1 MRIKDTLNLGKT
13 KFKMRGNLPVREAEW
28 QKEWE
33 DNKLYE
39 QRLKLNE
46 GKPRFDLHDGPP
58 FANGNIHMG
67 HALNKISKDIIV
79 RYKNMNG
86 YYAPYVPGWDTH
98 GLPVEQ
104 QLAKQGVDRKTMD
117 RAKYRE
123 LCRQY
128 AEEQVQKQMA
138 DFKRLGVMAD
148 WDNPYITLQHDFEAQ
163 EIRVFGEMYK
173 KGYIYK
179 GLKPVYWSWSS
190 ESTLAEAEVEYHD
203 IKSPRIYVAFPIKDG
218 KGILDSDVSLV
229 IWTTTPWTIPSNVG
243 ITVNPR
249 FDYSLVEVDGKKYVI
264 GSDRLPAI
272 AEDLGWKD
280 YKVLKQLKG
289 TDFDG
294 MTYKHPLYLY
304 GKTGVGQYGLVM
316 NDTYVTD
323 DDGTGLVHNAT
334 GFGEDD
340 YRVGQKYGI
349 PVFSP
354 MDAQGRFTKDI
365 PDPDLVG
372 MFYDDANKVVADKL
386 KKAGALL
393 KLSFFTHSYPHDWRT
408 KKPVVFRATTQWFAS
423 ISKFRDQILDQIEQA
438 NFIPSW
444 GKTRLYNMIKDR
456 GDWVISRQRAWGV
469 PLPIFYAEDGTP
481 IVTPETIDHI
491 AKIFEKEG
499 SNAWYT
505 HTAKELLPEGFT
517 SEHSPNGEFTKEKD
531 ILDVWFDS
539 GSSWSGVME
548 KRDGL
553 HYPADLY
560 LEGSDQ
566 YRGWF
571 NSSLIT
577 SVAVTG
583 KAPYKEVLSQ
593 GFVLD
598 DKGHK
603 MSKSL
608 GNVISPNDVIKKMG
622 AEIIRLWV
630 AQADTTSDVAVSMG
644 ILQQSAESYRK
655 IRNTFRY
662 MLANTSDFDPKENRV
677 AYADLRSVDQYM
689 EVKLN
694 DLVKDCLAAYDK
706 FDFTTVFKKV
716 FNFVSNDLSAF
727 YLDFAKDVLYIDGEN
742 SHDRRSMQTVI
753 YDAAVKLAKIL
764 TPILPHT
771 MEEIWGF
778 LKEPEDYV
786 QLANMPEVEEYAN
799 HDDLLENWGKFMK
812 LRDDVL
818 KALEDARN
826 KKLIGKSFEA
836 TVTIYP
842 DKETKAMLQDL
853 DADFRQILIVSK
865 LTIADGEA
873 PDNAKQL
880 NNASVVVEHA
890 EGEVCPRCRMI
901 RTDIGVDPKLP
912 MLCGRCAKI
921 VEADYPEAVQ
931 EGFEN

>member
-28 QKEWE
+28 QKQWRE
-33 DNKLYE
+33 NKLYE

-104 QLAKQGVDRKTMD
+104 QLAKKGVDRKSMD

-128 AEEQVQKQMA
+128 AEEQIQKQMN

-148 WDNPYITLQHDFEAQ
+148 WDHPYVTLQHDFEAQ

-179 GLKPVYWSWSS
+179 GKKPVYWSWSS
-190 ESTLAEAEVEYHD
+190 ESTLAEAEVEYKD
-203 IKSPRIYVAFPIKDG
+203 VEANSIFVAFPVTDG
-218 KGILDSDVSLV
+218 KGIIDPKDTYFV
-229 IWTTTPWTIPSNVG
+229 IWTTTPWTIPANEA
-243 ITVNPR
+243 ICVNPK
-249 FDYSLVEVDGKKYVI
+249 FDYSVVQVGDKRYVVATGLLDKVAEEI
-264 GSDRLPAI
+264 GWD
-272 AEDLGWKD
+272 D
-280 YKVLKQLKG
+280 YKVVQTVKG
-289 TDFDG
+289 AD
-294 MTYKHPLYLY
+294 MEYMKAKHPIYD
-304 GKTGVGQYGLVM
+304 KESLVIEGFH
-316 NDTYVTD
+316 VTL
-323 DDGTGLVHNAT
+323 DDGTGLVHTAP

-340 YRVGQKYGI
+340 FNVGQKYNLPI
-349 PVFSP
+349 FSP
-354 MDAQGRFTKDI
+354 VDAHGCYTDEVPELK
-365 PDPDLVG
+365 G
-372 MFYDDANKVVADKL
+372 MFYQDVDKL
-386 KKAGALL
+386 MIEKLKDASALL
-393 KLSFFTHSYPHDWRT
+393 KLKVFTHSYPHDWRT
-408 KKPVVFRATTQWFAS
+408 KKPVIFRATTQWFAS
-423 ISKFRDQILDQIEQA
+423 IAEFRDQILDQIEKA
-438 NFIPSW
+438 SFIPSW

-481 IVTPETIDHI
+481 IVTPETIEHV

-583 KAPYKEVLSQ
+583 QAPYKQVLSQ

-608 GNVISPNDVIKKMG
+608 GNVISPNDVIKQMG

-662 MLANTSDFDPKENRV
+662 MLANTSDFDPKKNRV
-677 AYADLRSVDQYM
+677 AYDDLRSVDQYM

-694 DLVKDCLAAYDK
+694 DLIKECLAAYDK

-716 FNFVSNDLSAF
+716 FNFISNDLSAF
-727 YLDFAKDVLYIDGEN
+727 YLDFAKDVLYIEAEN
-742 SHDRRSMQTVI
+742 SHARRSMQTVI

-778 LKEPEDYV
+778 LKEDEDYV
-786 QLANMPEVEEYAN
+786 QLANMPKVENYAN
-799 HDDLLENWGKFMK
+799 RDELLENWAKFMK

-836 TVTIYP
+836 AVTIYP
-842 DKETKAMLQDL
+842 DKETKAMLDEL
-853 DADFRQILIVSK
+853 DADFREILIVSK
-865 LTIADGEA
+865 LTISDDPAPADAEQLA
-873 PDNAKQL
+873 NA
-880 NNASVVVEHA
+880 AVVVKHA

-901 RTDIGVDPKLP
+901 RTDIGADSKLP
-912 MLCGRCAKI
+912 VLCGRCAEI
-921 VEADYPEAVQ
+921 VEANYPEAVQ
-931 EGFEN
+931 EGLKK

>member
-28 QKEWE
+28 QKQWRE
-33 DNKLYE
+33 NKLYE

-104 QLAKQGVDRKTMD
+104 QLAKKGVDRKSMD

-128 AEEQVQKQMA
+128 AEEQIQKQMN

-148 WDNPYITLQHDFEAQ
+148 WDHPYVTLQHDFEAQ

-179 GLKPVYWSWSS
+179 GKKPVYWSWSS
-190 ESTLAEAEVEYHD
+190 ESTLAEAEVEYKD
-203 IKSPRIYVAFPIKDG
+203 VEANSIFVAFPVTDG
-218 KGILDSDVSLV
+218 KGIIDPKDTYFV
-229 IWTTTPWTIPSNVG
+229 IWTTTPWTIPANEA
-243 ITVNPR
+243 ICVNPK
-249 FDYSLVEVDGKKYVI
+249 FDYSVVQVGDKRYVVATGLLDKVAEEI
-264 GSDRLPAI
+264 GWD
-272 AEDLGWKD
+272 D
-280 YKVLKQLKG
+280 YKVVQTVKG
-289 TDFDG
+289 AD
-294 MTYKHPLYLY
+294 MEYMKAKHPIYD
-304 GKTGVGQYGLVM
+304 KESLVIEGFH
-316 NDTYVTD
+316 VTL
-323 DDGTGLVHNAT
+323 DDGTGLVHTAP

-340 YRVGQKYGI
+340 FNVGQKYNLPI
-349 PVFSP
+349 FSP
-354 MDAQGRFTKDI
+354 VDAHGCYTDEVPELK
-365 PDPDLVG
+365 G
-372 MFYDDANKVVADKL
+372 MFYQDVDKL
-386 KKAGALL
+386 MIEKLKDASALL
-393 KLSFFTHSYPHDWRT
+393 KLKVFTHSYPHDWRT
-408 KKPVVFRATTQWFAS
+408 KKPVIFRATTQWFAS
-423 ISKFRDQILDQIEQA
+423 IAKFRDQILDQIEKA
-438 NFIPSW
+438 SFIPSW

-469 PLPIFYAEDGTP
+469 PLPIFYAEDDTP
-481 IVTPETIDHI
+481 IVTPETIEHV

-583 KAPYKEVLSQ
+583 QAPYKQVLSQ

-608 GNVISPNDVIKKMG
+608 GNVISPNDVIKQMG

-662 MLANTSDFDPKENRV
+662 MLANTSDFDPKKNRV
-677 AYADLRSVDQYM
+677 AYDDLRSVDQYM

-694 DLVKDCLAAYDK
+694 DLIKECLAAYDK

-716 FNFVSNDLSAF
+716 FNFISNDLSAF
-727 YLDFAKDVLYIDGEN
+727 YLDFAKDVLYIEAEN
-742 SHDRRSMQTVI
+742 SHARRSMQTVI

-778 LKEPEDYV
+778 LKEDEDYV
-786 QLANMPEVEEYAN
+786 QLANMPKVENYAN
-799 HDDLLENWGKFMK
+799 RDELLENWAKFMK

-836 TVTIYP
+836 AVTIYP
-842 DKETKAMLQDL
+842 DKETKAMLDEL
-853 DADFRQILIVSK
+853 DADFREILIVSK
-865 LTIADGEA
+865 LTISDDPVPADAEQLA
-873 PDNAKQL
+873 NA
-880 NNASVVVEHA
+880 AVVVKHA

-901 RTDIGVDPKLP
+901 RTDIGADSKLP
-912 MLCGRCAKI
+912 VLCGRCAEI
-921 VEADYPEAVQ
+921 VEANYPEAVQ
-931 EGFEN
+931 EGLEK

>member
-28 QKEWE
+28 QKQWRE
-33 DNKLYE
+33 NKLYE

-104 QLAKQGVDRKTMD
+104 QLAKKGVDRKSMD

-128 AEEQVQKQMA
+128 AEEQIQKQMN

-148 WDNPYITLQHDFEAQ
+148 WDHPYVTLQHDFEAQ

-179 GLKPVYWSWSS
+179 GKKPVYWSWSS
-190 ESTLAEAEVEYHD
+190 ESTLAEAEVEYKD
-203 IKSPRIYVAFPIKDG
+203 VEANSIFVAFPVTDG
-218 KGILDSDVSLV
+218 KGIIDPKDTYFV
-229 IWTTTPWTIPSNVG
+229 IWTTTPWTIPANEA
-243 ITVNPR
+243 ICVNPK
-249 FDYSLVEVDGKKYVI
+249 FDYSVVQVGDKRYVVATGLLDKVAEEI
-264 GSDRLPAI
+264 GWD
-272 AEDLGWKD
+272 D
-280 YKVLKQLKG
+280 YKVVQTVKG
-289 TDFDG
+289 AD
-294 MTYKHPLYLY
+294 MEYMKAKHPIYD
-304 GKTGVGQYGLVM
+304 KESLVIEGFH
-316 NDTYVTD
+316 VTL
-323 DDGTGLVHNAT
+323 DDGTGLVHTAP

-340 YRVGQKYGI
+340 FNVGQKYNLPI
-349 PVFSP
+349 FSP
-354 MDAQGRFTKDI
+354 VDAHGCYTDEVPELK
-365 PDPDLVG
+365 G
-372 MFYDDANKVVADKL
+372 MFYQDVDKL
-386 KKAGALL
+386 MIEKLKDASALL
-393 KLSFFTHSYPHDWRT
+393 KLKVFTHSYPHDWRT
-408 KKPVVFRATTQWFAS
+408 KKPVIFRATTQWFAS
-423 ISKFRDQILDQIEQA
+423 IAKFRDQILDQIEKA
-438 NFIPSW
+438 SFIPSW

-469 PLPIFYAEDGTP
+469 PLPIFYAEDDTP
-481 IVTPETIDHI
+481 IVTPETIEHV

-583 KAPYKEVLSQ
+583 QAPYKQVLSQ

-608 GNVISPNDVIKKMG
+608 GNVISPNDVIKQMG

-662 MLANTSDFDPKENRV
+662 MLANTSDFDPKKNRV
-677 AYADLRSVDQYM
+677 AYDDLRSVDQYM

-694 DLVKDCLAAYDK
+694 DLIKECLVAYDK

-716 FNFVSNDLSAF
+716 FNFISNDLSAF
-727 YLDFAKDVLYIDGEN
+727 YLDFAKDVLYIEAEN
-742 SHDRRSMQTVI
+742 SHARRSMQTVI

-778 LKEPEDYV
+778 LKEDEDYV
-786 QLANMPEVEEYAN
+786 QLANMPKVENYAN
-799 HDDLLENWGKFMK
+799 RDELLENWAKFMK

-836 TVTIYP
+836 AVTIYP
-842 DKETKAMLQDL
+842 DKETKAMLDEL
-853 DADFRQILIVSK
+853 DADFREILIVSK
-865 LTIADGEA
+865 LTISDDPVPADAEQLA
-873 PDNAKQL
+873 NA
-880 NNASVVVEHA
+880 AVVVKHA

-901 RTDIGVDPKLP
+901 RTDIGADSKLP
-912 MLCGRCAKI
+912 VLCGRCAEI
-921 VEADYPEAVQ
+921 VEANYPEAVQ
-931 EGFEN
+931 EGLEK

>member
-13 KFKMRGNLPVREAEW
+13 KFKMRGNLPVREAQW

-33 DNKLYE
+33 ENDLYK

-46 GKPRFDLHDGPP
+46 GHPRFDLHDGPP

-104 QLAKQGVDRKTMD
+104 QLAKKGVDRKTMD

-128 AEEQVQKQMA
+128 AEEQIQKQMT

-148 WDNPYITLQHDFEAQ
+148 WDHPYITLQHDFEAQ

-179 GLKPVYWSWSS
+179 GKKPVYWSWSS
-190 ESTLAEAEVEYHD
+190 ESTLAEAEVEYKD
-203 IKSPRIYVAFPIKDG
+203 VEANSIFVAFPVTGG
-218 KGILDSDVSLV
+218 KGIIDPKDTYFV
-229 IWTTTPWTIPSNVG
+229 IWTTTPWTIPANEA
-243 ITVNPR
+243 ICVNPK
-249 FDYSLVEVDGKKYVI
+249 FDYSVVQVGDKRYVVASGLLDKVAEEI
-264 GSDRLPAI
+264 GWDN
-272 AEDLGWKD
+272 
-280 YKVLKQLKG
+280 YKVVQTVKG
-289 TDFDG
+289 AD
-294 MTYKHPLYLY
+294 MEYMKAKHPIYD
-304 GKTGVGQYGLVM
+304 KESLVIEGFH
-316 NDTYVTD
+316 VTL
-323 DDGTGLVHNAT
+323 DDGTGLVHTAP

-340 YRVGQKYGI
+340 FNVGQKYNLPI
-349 PVFSP
+349 FSP
-354 MDAQGRFTKDI
+354 VDAHGCYTDEVPELK
-365 PDPDLVG
+365 G
-372 MFYDDANKVVADKL
+372 MFYQDVDKL
-386 KKAGALL
+386 MIQKLKDAGALL
-393 KLSFFTHSYPHDWRT
+393 KLKVFTHSYPHDWRT
-408 KKPVVFRATTQWFAS
+408 KKPVIFRATTQWFAS
-423 ISKFRDQILDQIEQA
+423 ISPFRDQILDQIDKAE
-438 NFIPSW
+438 FIPSW

-481 IVTPETIDHI
+481 IVTPETIEHI

-505 HTAKELLPEGFT
+505 HTAKELLPDGFT

-553 HYPADLY
+553 HFPADLY

-608 GNVISPNDVIKKMG
+608 GNVISPNDVIKRMG

-644 ILQQSAESYRK
+644 ILQQSAEGYRK

-677 AYADLRSVDQYM
+677 SYDDLRSVDQYM

-716 FNFVSNDLSAF
+716 FNFISNDLSAF
-727 YLDFAKDVLYIDGEN
+727 YLDFAKDVLYIEDQD
-742 SHDRRSMQTVI
+742 SHARRSMQTVI
-753 YDAAVKLAKIL
+753 YDAAVKLDKIL

-786 QLANMPEVEEYAN
+786 QLANMPKVEGYAN
-799 HDDLLENWGKFMK
+799 HDELLENWGKFMN
-812 LRDDVL
+812 LRNDVL

-836 TVTIYP
+836 AVTIYP
-842 DKETKAMLQDL
+842 DKETKAMLDDL

-873 PDNAKQL
+873 PEDAEKL
-880 NNASVVVEHA
+880 NNASIVVEHA

-901 RTDIGVDPKLP
+901 RTDIGEDPKLP
-912 MLCGRCAKI
+912 KLCGRCAKI

-931 EGFEN
+931 EGLED

>member
-28 QKEWE
+28 EKEWE
-33 DNKLYE
+33 DNHLYE

-46 GKPRFDLHDGPP
+46 GHPRFDLHDGPP

-104 QLAKQGVDRKTMD
+104 QLAKKGIDRKTMD

-128 AEEQVQKQMA
+128 AEEQVQKQMT

-148 WDNPYITLQHDFEAQ
+148 WDNPYITLQHEFEGQ

-179 GLKPVYWSWSS
+179 GKKPVYWSWSS
-190 ESTLAEAEVEYHD
+190 ESTLAEAEVEYKD
-203 IKSPRIYVAFPIKDG
+203 VEANSIFVAFPVVDS
-218 KGILDSDVSLV
+218 KGIIDPKDTYFV
-229 IWTTTPWTIPSNVG
+229 IWTTTPWTIPANEA
-243 ITVNPR
+243 ICVNPK
-249 FDYSLVEVDGKKYVI
+249 FDYSVVQVGDKKYVVATGLLDKVAEEI
-264 GSDRLPAI
+264 GWD
-272 AEDLGWKD
+272 D
-280 YKVLKQLKG
+280 YKVVQTVKG
-289 TDFDG
+289 AD
-294 MTYKHPLYLY
+294 MEYMKAKHPLYD
-304 GKTGVGQYGLVM
+304 KESLV
-316 NDTYVTD
+316 TEGFHVTL
-323 DDGTGLVHNAT
+323 DDGTGLVHTAP
-334 GFGEDD
+334 GFGADD
-340 YRVGQKYGI
+340 FNVGQKYDL

-354 MDAQGRFTKDI
+354 VDAHGRYTDEV
-365 PDPDLVG
+365 PELEG
-372 MFYDDANKVVADKL
+372 MFYQDVDKL
-386 KKAGALL
+386 MVEKLKDAGALL
-393 KLSFFTHSYPHDWRT
+393 KLKVFTHSYPHDWRT
-408 KKPVVFRATTQWFAS
+408 KKPVIFRATTQWFAS
-423 ISKFRDQILDQIEQA
+423 IAPFRDQILEQIDNA
-438 NFIPSW
+438 KFIPSW

-481 IVTPETIDHI
+481 IVTPETIEHI
-491 AKIFEKEG
+491 AEIFDKEG

-608 GNVISPNDVIKKMG
+608 GNVISPNDVIKRMG

-662 MLANTSDFDPKENRV
+662 MLANTSDFDPKENGV
-677 AYADLRSVDQYM
+677 AYDDLRSVDQYM
-689 EVKLN
+689 EIKLN
-694 DLVKDCLAAYDK
+694 DLVAECLAAYDK
-706 FDFTTVFKKV
+706 FDFTTVFKKI
-716 FNFVSNDLSAF
+716 FNFISNDLSAF
-727 YLDFAKDVLYIDGEN
+727 YLDFAKDVLYIEGKN
-742 SHDRRSMQTVI
+742 SLERRSMQTVI
-753 YDAAVKLAKIL
+753 YDAAVKLTKIL

-786 QLANMPEVEEYAN
+786 QLANMPKVENYTN
-799 HDDLLENWGKFMK
+799 HDELLENWGKFMN

-836 TVTIYP
+836 AVTIYP
-842 DKETKAMLQDL
+842 DKETKAMLDDL

-865 LTIADGEA
+865 LTIVDGEA
-873 PDNAKQL
+873 PENAEKL
-880 NNASVVVEHA
+880 NNASIVVEHA

-901 RTDIGVDPKLP
+901 RTDIGEDPKLP
-912 MLCGRCAKI
+912 ELCERCAKI
-921 VEADYPEAVQ
+921 VEEDFPEAAQ
-931 EGFEN
+931 EGLEE

>member
-28 QKEWE
+28 QKQWE
-33 DNKLYE
+33 ENKLYE

-67 HALNKISKDIIV
+67 HSLNKISKDIIV
-79 RYKNMNG
+79 RFKNMNG

-104 QLAKQGVDRKTMD
+104 QLAKKGVDRKTMD

-123 LCRQY
+123 LCRQF
-128 AEEQVQKQMA
+128 AQEQVQKQMA

-148 WDNPYITLQHDFEAQ
+148 WDHPYITLQPEFEAE
-163 EIRVFGEMYK
+163 EIRVFGEMFK

-179 GLKPVYWSWSS
+179 GKKPVYWSWSS

-243 ITVNPR
+243 ITVNPK
-249 FDYSLVEVDGKKYVI
+249 FDYSVVEVNGKKYVI
-264 GSDRLPAI
+264 GSDRLPAV
-272 AEDLGWKD
+272 AEDLGWND
-280 YKVLKQLKG
+280 YKVLKTLKG
-289 TDFDG
+289 TDFDH
-294 MTYKHPLYLY
+294 MTYRHPLYDKNGL
-304 GKTGVGQYGLVM
+304 GEYGLVM

-340 YRVGQKYGI
+340 YNVGRRYGI
-349 PVFSP
+349 PVFGP
-354 MDAQGRFTKDI
+354 MDAQGRFTKEV

-372 MFYDDANKVVADKL
+372 MFYDDANKVVAEKL
-386 KKAGALL
+386 EKAGALL
-393 KLSFFTHSYPHDWRT
+393 KLDFFTHSYPHDWRT
-408 KKPVVFRATTQWFAS
+408 KKPVIYRATTQWFAS
-423 ISKFRDQILDQIEQA
+423 IDKFRDQILDQIEKA
-438 NFIPSW
+438 DFIPSW

-469 PLPIFYAEDGTP
+469 PLPIFYAEDDTP
-481 IVTPETIDHI
+481 IVTPETIEHV
-491 AKIFEKEG
+491 AEIFEKEG

-505 HTAKELLPEGFT
+505 HSAEELLPEGFT
-517 SEHSPNGEFTKEKD
+517 SEHSPNGKFRKETD

-539 GSSWSGVME
+539 GSSWAGVM
-548 KRDGL
+548 KQRDGL
-553 HYPADLY
+553 NFPADLY

-583 KAPYKEVLSQ
+583 KAPYKQVLSQ

-608 GNVISPNDVIKKMG
+608 GNVISPNDVIKQMG

-630 AQADTTSDVAVSMG
+630 ASADTTSDVAVSQE
-644 ILQQSAESYRK
+644 ILRQSAEAYRK
-655 IRNTFRY
+655 IRNTFRF
-662 MLANTSDFDPKENRV
+662 MLANTSDFDPKADTI
-677 AYADLRSVDQYM
+677 AYPDMAGVDQFM

-694 DLVKDCLAAYDK
+694 RLVQEVLDAYNK
-706 FDFTTVFKKV
+706 YDFNSVYKKV
-716 FNFVSNDLSAF
+716 FSFISNDLSAF
-727 YLDFAKDVLYIDGEN
+727 YLDFAKDILYIDTQDSE
-742 SHDRRSMQTVI
+742 SRRSMQTVI
-753 YDAAVKLAKIL
+753 YDVLVKLAKVL

-771 MEEIWGF
+771 MEEIWSF
-778 LKEPEDYV
+778 LKEDEEYV
-786 QLANMPEVEEYAN
+786 QLSDMPKVDHFANEDEVLAN
-799 HDDLLENWGKFMK
+799 WTEFMVV
-812 LRDDVL
+812 RSDVL
-818 KALEDARN
+818 KALEVARN
-826 KKLIGKSFEA
+826 EKVIGKSFEA
-836 TVTIYP
+836 HLTLHP
-842 DKETKAMLQDL
+842 NKETKELL
-853 DADFRQILIVSK
+853 DKLDSNIRQILIVSE
-865 LTIADGEA
+865 LTLTDDELTG
-873 PDNAKQL
+873 DNVQDLKSGQIL
-880 NNASVVVEHA
+880 VEHA
-890 EGEVCPRCRMI
+890 EGEVCPRCRRI
-901 RTDIGVDPKLP
+901 TNDVGSDARFPD
-912 MLCGRCAKI
+912 LCARCANI
-921 VEADYPEAVQ
+921 VAESYPEAIE
-931 EGFEN
+931 EGLEK

>member
-28 QKEWE
+28 EKEWE
-33 DNKLYE
+33 DNHLYE

-46 GKPRFDLHDGPP
+46 GHPRFDLHDGPP

-104 QLAKQGVDRKTMD
+104 QLAKKGIDRKTMD

-128 AEEQVQKQMA
+128 AEEQVQKQMT

-148 WDNPYITLQHDFEAQ
+148 WDNPYITLQHEFEGQ

-179 GLKPVYWSWSS
+179 GKKPVYWSWSS
-190 ESTLAEAEVEYHD
+190 ESTLAEAEVEYKD
-203 IKSPRIYVAFPIKDG
+203 VEANSIFVAFPVVDG
-218 KGILDSDVSLV
+218 KGIIDPKDTYFV
-229 IWTTTPWTIPSNVG
+229 IWTTTPWTIPANEA
-243 ITVNPR
+243 ICVNPK
-249 FDYSLVEVDGKKYVI
+249 FDYSVVQVGDKKYVVATGLLDKVAEEI
-264 GSDRLPAI
+264 GWD
-272 AEDLGWKD
+272 D
-280 YKVLKQLKG
+280 YKVVQTVKG
-289 TDFDG
+289 AD
-294 MTYKHPLYLY
+294 MEYMKAKHPLYD
-304 GKTGVGQYGLVM
+304 KESLV
-316 NDTYVTD
+316 TEGFHVTL
-323 DDGTGLVHNAT
+323 DDGTGLVHTAP
-334 GFGEDD
+334 GFGADD
-340 YRVGQKYGI
+340 FNVGQKYDL

-354 MDAQGRFTKDI
+354 VDAHGRYTDEV
-365 PDPDLVG
+365 PELEG
-372 MFYDDANKVVADKL
+372 MFYQDVDKL
-386 KKAGALL
+386 MVEKLKDAGALL
-393 KLSFFTHSYPHDWRT
+393 KLKVFTHSYPHDWRT
-408 KKPVVFRATTQWFAS
+408 KKPVIFRATTQWFAS
-423 ISKFRDQILDQIEQA
+423 IAPFRDQILEQIDNA
-438 NFIPSW
+438 KFIPSW

-481 IVTPETIDHI
+481 IVTPETIEHI
-491 AKIFEKEG
+491 AEIFDKEG

-608 GNVISPNDVIKKMG
+608 GNVISPNDVIKRTG

-662 MLANTSDFDPKENRV
+662 MLANTSDFDPKENGV
-677 AYADLRSVDQYM
+677 AYDDLRSVDQYM
-689 EVKLN
+689 EIKLN
-694 DLVKDCLAAYDK
+694 DLVAECLAAYDK
-706 FDFTTVFKKV
+706 FDFTTVFKKI
-716 FNFVSNDLSAF
+716 FNFISNDLSAF
-727 YLDFAKDVLYIDGEN
+727 YLDFAKDVLYIEGKN
-742 SHDRRSMQTVI
+742 SLERRSMQTVI
-753 YDAAVKLAKIL
+753 YDAAVKLTKIL

-786 QLANMPEVEEYAN
+786 QLANMPKVENYAN
-799 HDDLLENWGKFMK
+799 HDELLENWGKFMN

-836 TVTIYP
+836 AVTIYP
-842 DKETKAMLQDL
+842 DKETKAMLDDL

-873 PDNAKQL
+873 PENAEKL
-880 NNASVVVEHA
+880 NNASIVVEHA

-901 RTDIGVDPKLP
+901 RTDIGEDPKLP
-912 MLCGRCAKI
+912 ELCGRCAKI
-921 VEADYPEAVQ
+921 VEEDFPEAAQ
-931 EGFEN
+931 EGLEE

>member
-13 KFKMRGNLPVREAEW
+13 KFKMRGNLPVREAQW

-33 DNKLYE
+33 ENDLYE

-46 GKPRFDLHDGPP
+46 GHPRFDLHDGPP

-104 QLAKQGVDRKTMD
+104 QLAKKGVDRKTMD

-128 AEEQVQKQMA
+128 AEEQIQKQMT

-148 WDNPYITLQHDFEAQ
+148 WDHPYITLQHDFEAQ

-179 GLKPVYWSWSS
+179 GKKPVYWSWSS
-190 ESTLAEAEVEYHD
+190 ESTLAEAEVEYKD
-203 IKSPRIYVAFPIKDG
+203 VEANSIFVAFPVTDG
-218 KGILDSDVSLV
+218 KGIIDPKDTYFV
-229 IWTTTPWTIPSNVG
+229 IWTTTPWTIPANEA
-243 ITVNPR
+243 ICVNPK
-249 FDYSLVEVDGKKYVI
+249 FDYSVVQVGDKRYVVASGLLDKVAEEI
-264 GSDRLPAI
+264 GWDN
-272 AEDLGWKD
+272 
-280 YKVLKQLKG
+280 YKVVQTVKG
-289 TDFDG
+289 AD
-294 MTYKHPLYLY
+294 MEYMKAKHPIYD
-304 GKTGVGQYGLVM
+304 KESLVIEGFH
-316 NDTYVTD
+316 VTL
-323 DDGTGLVHNAT
+323 DDGTGLVHTAP

-340 YRVGQKYGI
+340 FNVGQKYNLPI
-349 PVFSP
+349 FSP
-354 MDAQGRFTKDI
+354 VDAHGCYTDEVPELK
-365 PDPDLVG
+365 G
-372 MFYDDANKVVADKL
+372 MFYQDVDKL
-386 KKAGALL
+386 MIQKLKDAGALL
-393 KLSFFTHSYPHDWRT
+393 KLKVFTHSYPHDWRT
-408 KKPVVFRATTQWFAS
+408 KKPVIFRATTQWFAS
-423 ISKFRDQILDQIEQA
+423 ISPFRDQILDQIDKAE
-438 NFIPSW
+438 FIPSW

-481 IVTPETIDHI
+481 IVTPETIEHI

-505 HTAKELLPEGFT
+505 HTAKELLPDGFT

-553 HYPADLY
+553 HFPADLY

-608 GNVISPNDVIKKMG
+608 GNVISPNDVIKRMG

-644 ILQQSAESYRK
+644 ILQQSAEGYRK

-677 AYADLRSVDQYM
+677 SYDDLRSVDQYM

-716 FNFVSNDLSAF
+716 FNFISNDLSAF
-727 YLDFAKDVLYIDGEN
+727 YLDFAKDVLYIEDQD
-742 SHDRRSMQTVI
+742 SHARRSMQTVI
-753 YDAAVKLAKIL
+753 YDAAVKLDKIL

-786 QLANMPEVEEYAN
+786 QLANMPKVEGYAN
-799 HDDLLENWGKFMK
+799 HDELLENWGKFMN
-812 LRDDVL
+812 LRNDVL

-836 TVTIYP
+836 AVTIYP
-842 DKETKAMLQDL
+842 DKETKAMLDDL
-853 DADFRQILIVSK
+853 DADFRQILIISK

-873 PDNAKQL
+873 PEDAEKL
-880 NNASVVVEHA
+880 NNASIVVEHA

-901 RTDIGVDPKLP
+901 RTDIGEDPKLP
-912 MLCGRCAKI
+912 KLCGRCAKI
-921 VEADYPEAVQ
+921 VEANYPEAVQ
-931 EGFEN
+931 EGLED

>member
-28 QKEWE
+28 QKQWRE
-33 DNKLYE
+33 NKLYE

-104 QLAKQGVDRKTMD
+104 QLAKKGVDRKSMD

-128 AEEQVQKQMA
+128 AEEQIQKQMN

-148 WDNPYITLQHDFEAQ
+148 WDHPYVTLQHDFEAQ

-179 GLKPVYWSWSS
+179 GKKPVYWSWSS
-190 ESTLAEAEVEYHD
+190 ESTLAEAEVEYKD
-203 IKSPRIYVAFPIKDG
+203 VEANSIFVAFPVTDG
-218 KGILDSDVSLV
+218 KGIIDPKDTYFV
-229 IWTTTPWTIPSNVG
+229 IWTTTPWTIPANEA
-243 ITVNPR
+243 ICVNPK
-249 FDYSLVEVDGKKYVI
+249 FDYSVVQVGDKRYVVATGLLDKVAEEI
-264 GSDRLPAI
+264 GWD
-272 AEDLGWKD
+272 D
-280 YKVLKQLKG
+280 YKVVQTVKG
-289 TDFDG
+289 AD
-294 MTYKHPLYLY
+294 MEYMKAKHPIYD
-304 GKTGVGQYGLVM
+304 KESLVIEGFH
-316 NDTYVTD
+316 VTL
-323 DDGTGLVHNAT
+323 DDGTGLVHTAP

-340 YRVGQKYGI
+340 FNVGQKYNLPI
-349 PVFSP
+349 FSP
-354 MDAQGRFTKDI
+354 VDAHGCYTDEVPELK
-365 PDPDLVG
+365 G
-372 MFYDDANKVVADKL
+372 MFYQDVDKL
-386 KKAGALL
+386 MIEKLKDASALIKL
-393 KLSFFTHSYPHDWRT
+393 KVFTHSYPHDWRT
-408 KKPVVFRATTQWFAS
+408 KKPVIFRATTQWFAS
-423 ISKFRDQILDQIEQA
+423 IAKFRDQILDQIEKA
-438 NFIPSW
+438 SFIPSW

-469 PLPIFYAEDGTP
+469 PLPIFYAEDDTP
-481 IVTPETIDHI
+481 IVTPETIEHV

-583 KAPYKEVLSQ
+583 QAPYKQVLSQ

-608 GNVISPNDVIKKMG
+608 GNVISPNDVIKQMG

-662 MLANTSDFDPKENRV
+662 MLANTSDFDPKKNRV
-677 AYADLRSVDQYM
+677 AYDDLRSVDQYM

-694 DLVKDCLAAYDK
+694 DLIKECLAAYDK

-716 FNFVSNDLSAF
+716 FNFISNDLSAF
-727 YLDFAKDVLYIDGEN
+727 YLDFAKDVLYIEAEN
-742 SHDRRSMQTVI
+742 SHARRSMQTVI

-778 LKEPEDYV
+778 LKEDEDYV
-786 QLANMPEVEEYAN
+786 QLANMPKVENYAN
-799 HDDLLENWGKFMK
+799 RDELLENWAKFMK

-836 TVTIYP
+836 AVTIYP
-842 DKETKAMLQDL
+842 DKETKAMLDEL
-853 DADFRQILIVSK
+853 DADFREILIVSK
-865 LTIADGEA
+865 LTISDDPAPADAEQLA
-873 PDNAKQL
+873 NA
-880 NNASVVVEHA
+880 AVVVQHA

-901 RTDIGVDPKLP
+901 RTDIGADSKLP
-912 MLCGRCAKI
+912 VLCGRCAEI
-921 VEADYPEAVQ
+921 VEANYPEAVQ
-931 EGFEN
+931 EGLEK

>member
-104 QLAKQGVDRKTMD
+104 QLAKKGIDRKTMD

-123 LCRQY
+123 LCRQF
-128 AEEQVQKQMA
+128 AQEQVEKQMT

-148 WDNPYITLQHDFEAQ
+148 WDHPYITLQPEFEAA
-163 EIRVFGEMYK
+163 EIRVFGEMFK

-179 GLKPVYWSWSS
+179 GKKPVYWSWSS

-203 IKSPRIYVAFPIKDG
+203 IKSPRIYVAFPILDG
-218 KGILDSDVSLV
+218 KGILDSDTSLV

-243 ITVNPR
+243 ITVNPK
-249 FDYSLVEVDGKKYVI
+249 FDYDVVEVDGKKYVI
-264 GSDRLPAI
+264 GSDRLPAV

-280 YKVLKQLKG
+280 YKVLKTLKG
-289 TDFDG
+289 TDFDR
-294 MTYKHPLYLY
+294 MTYKHPLYDV
-304 GKTGVGQYGLVM
+304 TGLVM

-340 YRVGQKYGI
+340 YNVGRRYGL

-354 MDAQGRFTKDI
+354 MDAQGRFTDEV

-393 KLSFFTHSYPHDWRT
+393 KLDFFTHSYPHDWRT
-408 KKPVVFRATTQWFAS
+408 KKPVIYRATTQWFAS
-423 ISKFRDQILDQIEQA
+423 IDKFRDQILDQIKKA
-438 NFIPSW
+438 SFIPEW

-469 PLPIFYAEDGTP
+469 PLPIFYAEDDTP
-481 IVTPETIDHI
+481 IVTPETIEHI

-517 SEHSPNGEFTKEKD
+517 SEHSPHGEFRKETD

-539 GSSWSGVME
+539 GTSWSGVMS
-548 KRDGL
+548 KREGL
-553 HYPADLY
+553 HFPADLY

-583 KAPYKEVLSQ
+583 QAPYKQVLSQ

-662 MLANTSDFDPKENRV
+662 MLANTSDFDPKESRV
-677 AYADLRSVDQYM
+677 AYDDLRSVDQYM

-694 DLVKDCLAAYDK
+694 DLIKDCIAAYDK
-706 FDFTTVFKKV
+706 FDFTDVFKKV
-716 FNFVSNDLSAF
+716 FKFISNDLSAF
-727 YLDFAKDVLYIDGEN
+727 YLDFAKDVLYIDGQD
-742 SHDRRSMQTVI
+742 SHARRSMQTVI

-786 QLANMPEVEEYAN
+786 QLANMPKVEEFAN
-799 HDDLLENWGKFMK
+799 HDELLENWGKFMK

-836 TVTIYP
+836 AVTIYP
-842 DKETKAMLQDL
+842 DKETKTMLDDL
-853 DADFRQILIVSK
+853 GADFRQILIVSK

-873 PDNAKQL
+873 PAEAEKL
-880 NNASVVVEHA
+880 NNASIVVERA
-890 EGEVCPRCRMI
+890 DGEVCPRCRMI

-921 VEADYPEAVQ
+921 VEADYPEAAE
-931 EGFEN
+931 EGLEN

>member
-13 KFKMRGNLPVREAEW
+13 KFKMRGNLPVREAQW

-33 DNKLYE
+33 ENDLYE

-46 GKPRFDLHDGPP
+46 GHPRFDLHDGPP

-104 QLAKQGVDRKTMD
+104 QLAKKGVDRKTMD

-128 AEEQVQKQMA
+128 AEEQIQKQMT

-148 WDNPYITLQHDFEAQ
+148 WDHPYITLQHDFEAQ

-179 GLKPVYWSWSS
+179 GKKPVYWSWSS
-190 ESTLAEAEVEYHD
+190 ESTLAEAEVEYKD
-203 IKSPRIYVAFPIKDG
+203 VEANSIFVAFPVTDG
-218 KGILDSDVSLV
+218 KGIIDPKDTYFV
-229 IWTTTPWTIPSNVG
+229 IWTTTPWTIPANEA
-243 ITVNPR
+243 ICVNPK
-249 FDYSLVEVDGKKYVI
+249 FDYSVVQVGDKRYVVASGLLDKVAEEI
-264 GSDRLPAI
+264 GWDN
-272 AEDLGWKD
+272 
-280 YKVLKQLKG
+280 YKVVQTVKG
-289 TDFDG
+289 AD
-294 MTYKHPLYLY
+294 MEYMKAKHPIYD
-304 GKTGVGQYGLVM
+304 KESLVIEGFH
-316 NDTYVTD
+316 VTL
-323 DDGTGLVHNAT
+323 DDGTGLVHTAP

-340 YRVGQKYGI
+340 FNVGQKYNLPI
-349 PVFSP
+349 FSP
-354 MDAQGRFTKDI
+354 VDAHGCYTDEVPELK
-365 PDPDLVG
+365 G
-372 MFYDDANKVVADKL
+372 MFYQDVDKL
-386 KKAGALL
+386 MIQKLKDAGALL
-393 KLSFFTHSYPHDWRT
+393 KLKVFTHSYPHDWRT
-408 KKPVVFRATTQWFAS
+408 KKPVIFRATTQWFAS
-423 ISKFRDQILDQIEQA
+423 ISPFRDQILDQIDKAE
-438 NFIPSW
+438 FIPSW

-481 IVTPETIDHI
+481 IVTPETIEHI

-505 HTAKELLPEGFT
+505 HTAKELLPDGFT

-553 HYPADLY
+553 HFPADLY

-608 GNVISPNDVIKKMG
+608 GNVISPNDVIKRMG

-644 ILQQSAESYRK
+644 ILQQSAEGYRK

-677 AYADLRSVDQYM
+677 SYDDLRSVDQYM

-716 FNFVSNDLSAF
+716 FNFISNDLSAF
-727 YLDFAKDVLYIDGEN
+727 YLDFAKDVLYIEDQD
-742 SHDRRSMQTVI
+742 SHARRSMQTVI
-753 YDAAVKLAKIL
+753 YDAAVKLDKIL

-786 QLANMPEVEEYAN
+786 QLANMPKVEGYAN
-799 HDDLLENWGKFMK
+799 HDELLENWGKFMN
-812 LRDDVL
+812 LRNGVL

-836 TVTIYP
+836 AVTIYP
-842 DKETKAMLQDL
+842 DKETKAMLDDL

-873 PDNAKQL
+873 PEDAEKL
-880 NNASVVVEHA
+880 NNASIVVEHA

-901 RTDIGVDPKLP
+901 RTDIGEDPKLP
-912 MLCGRCAKI
+912 KLCGRCAKI

-931 EGFEN
+931 EGLED

>member
-28 QKEWE
+28 EKEWE
-33 DNKLYE
+33 DNHLYE

-46 GKPRFDLHDGPP
+46 GHPRFDLHDGPP

-104 QLAKQGVDRKTMD
+104 QLAKKGIDRKTMD

-128 AEEQVQKQMA
+128 AEEQVQKQMT

-148 WDNPYITLQHDFEAQ
+148 WDNPYITLQHEFEGQ

-179 GLKPVYWSWSS
+179 GKKPVYWSWSS
-190 ESTLAEAEVEYHD
+190 ESTLAEAEVEYKD
-203 IKSPRIYVAFPIKDG
+203 VEANSIFVAFPVVDG
-218 KGILDSDVSLV
+218 KGIIDPKDTYFV
-229 IWTTTPWTIPSNVG
+229 IWTTTPWTIPANEA
-243 ITVNPR
+243 ICVNPK
-249 FDYSLVEVDGKKYVI
+249 FDYSVVQVGDKKYVVATGLLDKVAEEI
-264 GSDRLPAI
+264 GWD
-272 AEDLGWKD
+272 D
-280 YKVLKQLKG
+280 YKVVQTVKG
-289 TDFDG
+289 AD
-294 MTYKHPLYLY
+294 MEYMKAKHPLYD
-304 GKTGVGQYGLVM
+304 KESLV
-316 NDTYVTD
+316 TEGFHVTL
-323 DDGTGLVHNAT
+323 DDGTGLVHTAP
-334 GFGEDD
+334 GFGADD
-340 YRVGQKYGI
+340 FNVGQKYDL

-354 MDAQGRFTKDI
+354 VDAHGRYTDEV
-365 PDPDLVG
+365 PELEG
-372 MFYDDANKVVADKL
+372 MFYQDVDKL
-386 KKAGALL
+386 MVEKLKDAGALL
-393 KLSFFTHSYPHDWRT
+393 KLKVFTHSYPHDWRT
-408 KKPVVFRATTQWFAS
+408 KKPVIFRATTQWFAS
-423 ISKFRDQILDQIEQA
+423 IAPFRDQILEQIDNA
-438 NFIPSW
+438 KFIPSW

-481 IVTPETIDHI
+481 IVTPETIEHI
-491 AKIFEKEG
+491 AEIFDKEG

-608 GNVISPNDVIKKMG
+608 GNVISPNDVIKRMG

-662 MLANTSDFDPKENRV
+662 MLANTSDFDPKENGV
-677 AYADLRSVDQYM
+677 AYDDLRSVDQYM
-689 EVKLN
+689 EIKLN
-694 DLVKDCLAAYDK
+694 DLVAECLAAYDK
-706 FDFTTVFKKV
+706 FDFTTVFKKI
-716 FNFVSNDLSAF
+716 FNFISSDLSAF
-727 YLDFAKDVLYIDGEN
+727 YLDFAKDVLYIEGKN
-742 SHDRRSMQTVI
+742 SLERRSMQTVI
-753 YDAAVKLAKIL
+753 YDAAVKLTKIL

-786 QLANMPEVEEYAN
+786 QLANMPKVENYAN
-799 HDDLLENWGKFMK
+799 HDELLENWGKFMN

-818 KALEDARN
+818 KALEDARI

-836 TVTIYP
+836 AVTIYP
-842 DKETKAMLQDL
+842 DKETKAMLDDL

-873 PDNAKQL
+873 PENAEKL
-880 NNASVVVEHA
+880 NNASIVVEHA

-901 RTDIGVDPKLP
+901 RTDIGEDPKLP
-912 MLCGRCAKI
+912 ELCERCAKI
-921 VEADYPEAVQ
+921 VEEDFPEAAQ
-931 EGFEN
+931 EGLEE

>member
-13 KFKMRGNLPVREAEW
+13 KFKMRGNLPVREAQW

-33 DNKLYE
+33 ENDLYE

-46 GKPRFDLHDGPP
+46 GHPRFDLHDGPP

-104 QLAKQGVDRKTMD
+104 QLAKKGVDRKTMD

-128 AEEQVQKQMA
+128 AEEQIQKQMT

-148 WDNPYITLQHDFEAQ
+148 WDHPYITLQHDFEAQ

-179 GLKPVYWSWSS
+179 GKKPVYWSWSS
-190 ESTLAEAEVEYHD
+190 ESTLAEAEVEYKD
-203 IKSPRIYVAFPIKDG
+203 VEANSIFVAFPVTDG
-218 KGILDSDVSLV
+218 KGIIDPKDTYFV
-229 IWTTTPWTIPSNVG
+229 IWTTTPWTIPANEA
-243 ITVNPR
+243 ICVNPK
-249 FDYSLVEVDGKKYVI
+249 FDYSVVQVGDKRYVVASGLLDKVAEEI
-264 GSDRLPAI
+264 GWDN
-272 AEDLGWKD
+272 
-280 YKVLKQLKG
+280 YKVVQTVKG
-289 TDFDG
+289 AD
-294 MTYKHPLYLY
+294 MEYMKAKHPIYD
-304 GKTGVGQYGLVM
+304 KESLVIEGFH
-316 NDTYVTD
+316 VTL
-323 DDGTGLVHNAT
+323 DDGTGLVHTAP

-340 YRVGQKYGI
+340 FNVGQKYNLPI
-349 PVFSP
+349 FSP
-354 MDAQGRFTKDI
+354 VDAHGCYTDEVPELK
-365 PDPDLVG
+365 G
-372 MFYDDANKVVADKL
+372 MFYQDVDKL
-386 KKAGALL
+386 MIQKLKDAGALL
-393 KLSFFTHSYPHDWRT
+393 KLKVFTHSYPHDWRT
-408 KKPVVFRATTQWFAS
+408 KKPVIFRATTQWFAS
-423 ISKFRDQILDQIEQA
+423 ISPFRDQILDQIDKAE
-438 NFIPSW
+438 FIPSW

-481 IVTPETIDHI
+481 IVTPETIEHI

-505 HTAKELLPEGFT
+505 HTAKELLPDGFT

-553 HYPADLY
+553 HFPADLY

-608 GNVISPNDVIKKMG
+608 GNVISPNDVIKRMG

-644 ILQQSAESYRK
+644 ILQQSAEGYRK

-677 AYADLRSVDQYM
+677 SYDDLRSVDQYM

-716 FNFVSNDLSAF
+716 FNFISNDLSAF
-727 YLDFAKDVLYIDGEN
+727 YLDFAKDVLYIEDQD
-742 SHDRRSMQTVI
+742 SHARRSMQTVI
-753 YDAAVKLAKIL
+753 YDAAVKLDKIL

-786 QLANMPEVEEYAN
+786 QLANMPKVEGYAN
-799 HDDLLENWGKFMK
+799 HDELLENWGKFMN
-812 LRDDVL
+812 LRNDVL

-826 KKLIGKSFEA
+826 QKLIGKSFEA
-836 TVTIYP
+836 AVTIYP
-842 DKETKAMLQDL
+842 DKETKAMLDDL
-853 DADFRQILIVSK
+853 DADFRQILIISK

-873 PDNAKQL
+873 PEDAEKL
-880 NNASVVVEHA
+880 NNASIVVEHA

-901 RTDIGVDPKLP
+901 RTDIGEDPKLP
-912 MLCGRCAKI
+912 KLCGRCAKI

-931 EGFEN
+931 EGLED

>member
-28 QKEWE
+28 EKEWE
-33 DNKLYE
+33 DNHLYE

-46 GKPRFDLHDGPP
+46 GHPRFDLHDGPP
-58 FANGNIHMG
+58 FSNGNIHMG

-104 QLAKQGVDRKTMD
+104 QLAKKGIDRKTMD

-128 AEEQVQKQMA
+128 AEEQVQKQMT

-148 WDNPYITLQHDFEAQ
+148 WDNPYITLQHEFEGQ

-179 GLKPVYWSWSS
+179 GKKPVYWSWSS
-190 ESTLAEAEVEYHD
+190 ESTLAEAEVEYKD
-203 IKSPRIYVAFPIKDG
+203 VEANSIFVAFPVVDS
-218 KGILDSDVSLV
+218 KGIIDPKDTYFV
-229 IWTTTPWTIPSNVG
+229 IWTTTPWTIPANEA
-243 ITVNPR
+243 ICVNPK
-249 FDYSLVEVDGKKYVI
+249 FDYSVVQVGDKKYVVATGLLDKVAEEI
-264 GSDRLPAI
+264 GWD
-272 AEDLGWKD
+272 D
-280 YKVLKQLKG
+280 YKVVQTVKG
-289 TDFDG
+289 AD
-294 MTYKHPLYLY
+294 MEYMKAKHPLYD
-304 GKTGVGQYGLVM
+304 KESLV
-316 NDTYVTD
+316 TEGFHVTL
-323 DDGTGLVHNAT
+323 DDGTGLVHTAP
-334 GFGEDD
+334 GFGADD
-340 YRVGQKYGI
+340 FNVGQKYDL

-354 MDAQGRFTKDI
+354 VDAHGRYTDEV
-365 PDPDLVG
+365 PELEG
-372 MFYDDANKVVADKL
+372 MFYQDVDKL
-386 KKAGALL
+386 MVEKLKDAGALL
-393 KLSFFTHSYPHDWRT
+393 KLKVFTHSYPHDWRT
-408 KKPVVFRATTQWFAS
+408 KKPVIFRATTQWFAS
-423 ISKFRDQILDQIEQA
+423 IAPFRDQILEQIDNA
-438 NFIPSW
+438 KFIPSW

-481 IVTPETIDHI
+481 IVTPETIEHI
-491 AKIFEKEG
+491 AEIFDKEG

-608 GNVISPNDVIKKMG
+608 GNVISPNDVIKRMG

-662 MLANTSDFDPKENRV
+662 MLANTSDFDPKENGV
-677 AYADLRSVDQYM
+677 AYDDLRSVDQYM
-689 EVKLN
+689 EIKLN
-694 DLVKDCLAAYDK
+694 DLVAECLAAYDK
-706 FDFTTVFKKV
+706 FDFTTVFKKI
-716 FNFVSNDLSAF
+716 FNFISNDLSAF
-727 YLDFAKDVLYIDGEN
+727 YLDFAKDVLYIEGKN
-742 SHDRRSMQTVI
+742 SLERRSMQTVI
-753 YDAAVKLAKIL
+753 YDAAVKLTKIL

-786 QLANMPEVEEYAN
+786 QLANMPKVENYTN
-799 HDDLLENWGKFMK
+799 HDELLENWGKFMN

-836 TVTIYP
+836 AVTIYP
-842 DKETKAMLQDL
+842 DKETKAMLDDL

-865 LTIADGEA
+865 LTIVDGEA
-873 PDNAKQL
+873 PENAEKL
-880 NNASVVVEHA
+880 NNASIVVEHA

-901 RTDIGVDPKLP
+901 RTDIGEDPKLP
-912 MLCGRCAKI
+912 ELCERCAKI
-921 VEADYPEAVQ
+921 VEEDFPEAAQ
-931 EGFEN
+931 EGLEE

>member
-13 KFKMRGNLPVREAEW
+13 KFKMRGNLPVREAQW

-33 DNKLYE
+33 ENDLYE

-46 GKPRFDLHDGPP
+46 GHPRFDLHDGPP

-104 QLAKQGVDRKTMD
+104 QLAKKGVDRKTMD

-128 AEEQVQKQMA
+128 AEEQIQKQMT

-148 WDNPYITLQHDFEAQ
+148 WDHPYITLQHDFEAQ

-179 GLKPVYWSWSS
+179 GKKPVYWSWSS
-190 ESTLAEAEVEYHD
+190 ESTLAEAEVEYKD
-203 IKSPRIYVAFPIKDG
+203 VEANSIFVAFPVTDG
-218 KGILDSDVSLV
+218 KGIIDPKDTYFV
-229 IWTTTPWTIPSNVG
+229 IWTTTPWTIPANEA
-243 ITVNPR
+243 ICVNPK
-249 FDYSLVEVDGKKYVI
+249 FDYSVVQVGDKRYVVASGLLDKVAEEI
-264 GSDRLPAI
+264 GWDN
-272 AEDLGWKD
+272 
-280 YKVLKQLKG
+280 YKVVQTVKG
-289 TDFDG
+289 AD
-294 MTYKHPLYLY
+294 MEYMKAKHPIYD
-304 GKTGVGQYGLVM
+304 KESLVIEGFH
-316 NDTYVTD
+316 VTL
-323 DDGTGLVHNAT
+323 DDGTGLVHTAP

-340 YRVGQKYGI
+340 FNVGQKYNLPI
-349 PVFSP
+349 FSP
-354 MDAQGRFTKDI
+354 VDAHGCYTDEVPELK
-365 PDPDLVG
+365 G
-372 MFYDDANKVVADKL
+372 MFYQDVDKL
-386 KKAGALL
+386 MIQKLKDAGALL
-393 KLSFFTHSYPHDWRT
+393 KLKVFTHSYPHDWRT
-408 KKPVVFRATTQWFAS
+408 KKPVIFRATTQWFAS
-423 ISKFRDQILDQIEQA
+423 ISPFRDQILDQIDKAE
-438 NFIPSW
+438 FIPSW

-481 IVTPETIDHI
+481 IVTPETIEHI

-505 HTAKELLPEGFT
+505 HTAKELLPDGFT

-553 HYPADLY
+553 HFPADLY

-608 GNVISPNDVIKKMG
+608 GNVISPNDVIKRMG

-644 ILQQSAESYRK
+644 ILQQSAEGYRK

-677 AYADLRSVDQYM
+677 SYDDLRSVDQYM

-716 FNFVSNDLSAF
+716 FNFISNDLSAF
-727 YLDFAKDVLYIDGEN
+727 YLDFAKDVLYIEDQD
-742 SHDRRSMQTVI
+742 SHARRSMQTVI
-753 YDAAVKLAKIL
+753 YDAAVKLDKIL

-786 QLANMPEVEEYAN
+786 QLANMPKVEGYAN
-799 HDDLLENWGKFMK
+799 HDELLENWGKFMN
-812 LRDDVL
+812 LRNDVL

-826 KKLIGKSFEA
+826 KRLIGKSFEA
-836 TVTIYP
+836 AVTIYP
-842 DKETKAMLQDL
+842 DKETKAMLDDL

-873 PDNAKQL
+873 PEDAEKL
-880 NNASVVVEHA
+880 NNASIVVEHA

-901 RTDIGVDPKLP
+901 RTDIGEDPKLP
-912 MLCGRCAKI
+912 KLCGRCAKI

-931 EGFEN
+931 EGLED

>member
-104 QLAKQGVDRKTMD
+104 QLAKKGIDRKTMD

-123 LCRQY
+123 LCRQF
-128 AEEQVQKQMA
+128 AQEQVEKQMT

-148 WDNPYITLQHDFEAQ
+148 WDHPYITLQPEFEAA
-163 EIRVFGEMYK
+163 EIRVFGEMFK

-179 GLKPVYWSWSS
+179 GKKPVYWSWSS

-203 IKSPRIYVAFPIKDG
+203 IKSPRIYVAFPILDG
-218 KGILDSDVSLV
+218 KGILDSDTSLV

-243 ITVNPR
+243 ITVNPK
-249 FDYSLVEVDGKKYVI
+249 FDYDVVEVNDKKYVI
-264 GSDRLPAI
+264 GSDRLPAV

-280 YKVLKQLKG
+280 YKVLKTLKG
-289 TDFDG
+289 TDFDR
-294 MTYKHPLYLY
+294 MTYKHPLYDV
-304 GKTGVGQYGLVM
+304 TGLVM

-340 YRVGQKYGI
+340 YNVGRRYGL

-354 MDAQGRFTKDI
+354 MDAQGRFTDEV

-393 KLSFFTHSYPHDWRT
+393 KLDFFTHSYPHDWRT
-408 KKPVVFRATTQWFAS
+408 KKPVIYRATTQWFAS
-423 ISKFRDQILDQIEQA
+423 IDKFRDQILDQIKKA
-438 NFIPSW
+438 SFIPEW

-469 PLPIFYAEDGTP
+469 PLPIFYAEDDTP
-481 IVTPETIDHI
+481 IVTPETIEHI

-517 SEHSPNGEFTKEKD
+517 SEHSPHGEFRKETD

-539 GSSWSGVME
+539 GTSWSGVMS
-548 KRDGL
+548 KREGL
-553 HYPADLY
+553 HFPADLY

-583 KAPYKEVLSQ
+583 QAPYKQVLSQ

-630 AQADTTSDVAVSMG
+630 AQADTTSDVAISMG

-662 MLANTSDFDPKENRV
+662 MLANTSDFDPKESRV
-677 AYADLRSVDQYM
+677 AYDDLRSVDQYM

-694 DLVKDCLAAYDK
+694 DLIKDCIAAYDK
-706 FDFTTVFKKV
+706 FDFTDVFKKV
-716 FNFVSNDLSAF
+716 FKFISNDLSAF
-727 YLDFAKDVLYIDGEN
+727 YLDFAKDVLYIDGQD
-742 SHDRRSMQTVI
+742 SHARRSMQTVI

-786 QLANMPEVEEYAN
+786 QLANMPKVEEFAN
-799 HDDLLENWGKFMK
+799 HDELLENWGKFMK

-836 TVTIYP
+836 AVTIYP
-842 DKETKAMLQDL
+842 DKETKAMLDDL
-853 DADFRQILIVSK
+853 GADFRQILIVSK

-873 PDNAKQL
+873 PAEAEKL
-880 NNASVVVEHA
+880 NNASIVVERA
-890 EGEVCPRCRMI
+890 DGEVCPRCRMI

>member
-13 KFKMRGNLPVREAEW
+13 KFKMRGNLPVREAQW

-33 DNKLYE
+33 ENDLYE

-46 GKPRFDLHDGPP
+46 GHPRFDLHDGPP

-104 QLAKQGVDRKTMD
+104 QLAKKGVDRKTMD

-128 AEEQVQKQMA
+128 AEEQIQKQMT

-148 WDNPYITLQHDFEAQ
+148 WDHPYITLQHDFEAQ

-179 GLKPVYWSWSS
+179 GKKPVYWSWSS
-190 ESTLAEAEVEYHD
+190 ESTLAEAEVEYKD
-203 IKSPRIYVAFPIKDG
+203 VEANSIFVAFPVTDG
-218 KGILDSDVSLV
+218 KGIIDPKDTYFV
-229 IWTTTPWTIPSNVG
+229 IWTTTPWTIPANEA
-243 ITVNPR
+243 ICVNPK
-249 FDYSLVEVDGKKYVI
+249 FDYSVVQVGDKRYVVASGLLDKVAEEI
-264 GSDRLPAI
+264 GWDN
-272 AEDLGWKD
+272 
-280 YKVLKQLKG
+280 YKVVQTVKG
-289 TDFDG
+289 AD
-294 MTYKHPLYLY
+294 MEYMKAKHPIYD
-304 GKTGVGQYGLVM
+304 KESLVIEGFH
-316 NDTYVTD
+316 VTL
-323 DDGTGLVHNAT
+323 DDGTGLVHTAP

-340 YRVGQKYGI
+340 FNVGQKYNLPI
-349 PVFSP
+349 FSP
-354 MDAQGRFTKDI
+354 VDAHGCYTDEVPELK
-365 PDPDLVG
+365 G
-372 MFYDDANKVVADKL
+372 MFYQDVDKL
-386 KKAGALL
+386 MIQKLKDAGALL
-393 KLSFFTHSYPHDWRT
+393 KLKVFTHSYPHDWRT
-408 KKPVVFRATTQWFAS
+408 KKPVIFRATTQWFAS
-423 ISKFRDQILDQIEQA
+423 ISPFRDQILDQIDKAE
-438 NFIPSW
+438 FIPSW

-481 IVTPETIDHI
+481 IVTPETIEHI

-505 HTAKELLPEGFT
+505 HTAKELLPDGFT

-553 HYPADLY
+553 HFPADLY

-608 GNVISPNDVIKKMG
+608 GNVISPNDVIKRMG

-644 ILQQSAESYRK
+644 ILQQSAEGYRK

-677 AYADLRSVDQYM
+677 SYDDLRSVDQYM

-716 FNFVSNDLSAF
+716 FNFISNDLSAF
-727 YLDFAKDVLYIDGEN
+727 YLDFAKDVLYIEDQD
-742 SHDRRSMQTVI
+742 SHARRSMQTVI
-753 YDAAVKLAKIL
+753 YDAAVKLDKIL

-786 QLANMPEVEEYAN
+786 QLANMPKVEGYAN
-799 HDDLLENWGKFMK
+799 HDELLENWGKFMN
-812 LRDDVL
+812 LRNDVL

-836 TVTIYP
+836 AVTIYP
-842 DKETKAMLQDL
+842 DKETKAMRDDL
-853 DADFRQILIVSK
+853 VDDFRQILIVSK

-873 PDNAKQL
+873 PEDAEKL
-880 NNASVVVEHA
+880 NNASIVVEHA

-901 RTDIGVDPKLP
+901 RTDIGEDPKLP
-912 MLCGRCAKI
+912 KLCGRCAKI

-931 EGFEN
+931 EGLED

>member
-104 QLAKQGVDRKTMD
+104 QLAKKGIDRKTMD

-123 LCRQY
+123 LCRQF
-128 AEEQVQKQMA
+128 AQEQVEKQMT

-148 WDNPYITLQHDFEAQ
+148 WDHPYITLQPEFEAA
-163 EIRVFGEMYK
+163 EIRVFGEMFK

-179 GLKPVYWSWSS
+179 GKKPVYWSWSS

-203 IKSPRIYVAFPIKDG
+203 IKSPRIYVAFPILDG
-218 KGILDSDVSLV
+218 KGILDSDTSLV

-243 ITVNPR
+243 ITVNPK
-249 FDYSLVEVDGKKYVI
+249 FDYDVVEVNDKKYVI
-264 GSDRLPAI
+264 GSDRLPAV

-280 YKVLKQLKG
+280 YKVLKTLKG
-289 TDFDG
+289 TDFDR
-294 MTYKHPLYLY
+294 MTYKHPLYDV
-304 GKTGVGQYGLVM
+304 TGLVM

-340 YRVGQKYGI
+340 YNVGRRYGL

-354 MDAQGRFTKDI
+354 MDAQGRFTDEV

-393 KLSFFTHSYPHDWRT
+393 KLDFFTHSYPHDWRT
-408 KKPVVFRATTQWFAS
+408 KKPVIYRATTQWFAS
-423 ISKFRDQILDQIEQA
+423 IDKFRDQILDQIKKA
-438 NFIPSW
+438 SFIPEW

-469 PLPIFYAEDGTP
+469 PLPIFYAEDDTP
-481 IVTPETIDHI
+481 IVTPETIEHI

-517 SEHSPNGEFTKEKD
+517 SEHSPHGEFRKETD

-539 GSSWSGVME
+539 GTSWSGVMS
-548 KRDGL
+548 KREGL
-553 HYPADLY
+553 HFPADLY

-583 KAPYKEVLSQ
+583 QAPYKQVLSQ

-662 MLANTSDFDPKENRV
+662 MLANTSDFDPKESRV
-677 AYADLRSVDQYM
+677 AYDDLRSVDQYM

-836 TVTIYP
+836 AVTIYP
-842 DKETKAMLQDL
+842 DKETKTMLDDL
-853 DADFRQILIVSK
+853 GANFRQILIVSK

-873 PDNAKQL
+873 PDNAEQL

>member
-28 QKEWE
+28 EKEWE
-33 DNKLYE
+33 DNHLYE

-46 GKPRFDLHDGPP
+46 GHPRFDLHDGPP

-104 QLAKQGVDRKTMD
+104 QLAKKGIDRKTMD

-128 AEEQVQKQMA
+128 AEEQVQKQMT

-148 WDNPYITLQHDFEAQ
+148 WDNPYITLQHEFEGQ

-179 GLKPVYWSWSS
+179 GKKPVYWSWSS
-190 ESTLAEAEVEYHD
+190 ESTLAEAEVEYKD
-203 IKSPRIYVAFPIKDG
+203 VEANSIFVAFPVVDG
-218 KGILDSDVSLV
+218 KGIIDPKDTYFV
-229 IWTTTPWTIPSNVG
+229 IWTTTPWTIPANEA
-243 ITVNPR
+243 ICVNPK
-249 FDYSLVEVDGKKYVI
+249 FDYSVVQVGNKKYVVATGLLDKVAEEI
-264 GSDRLPAI
+264 GWD
-272 AEDLGWKD
+272 D
-280 YKVLKQLKG
+280 YKVVQTVKG
-289 TDFDG
+289 AD
-294 MTYKHPLYLY
+294 MEYMKAKHPLYD
-304 GKTGVGQYGLVM
+304 KESLV
-316 NDTYVTD
+316 TEGFHVTL
-323 DDGTGLVHNAT
+323 DDGTGLVHTAP
-334 GFGEDD
+334 GFGADD
-340 YRVGQKYGI
+340 FNVGKKYDL

-354 MDAQGRFTKDI
+354 VDAHGRYTDEV
-365 PDPDLVG
+365 PELEG
-372 MFYDDANKVVADKL
+372 MFYQDVDKL
-386 KKAGALL
+386 MVEKLKDAGALL
-393 KLSFFTHSYPHDWRT
+393 KLKVFTHSYPHDWRT
-408 KKPVVFRATTQWFAS
+408 KKPVIFRATTQWFAS
-423 ISKFRDQILDQIEQA
+423 IAPFRDQILEQIDNA
-438 NFIPSW
+438 KFIPSW

-481 IVTPETIDHI
+481 IVTPETIEHI
-491 AKIFEKEG
+491 AEIFDKEG

-608 GNVISPNDVIKKMG
+608 GNVISPNDVIKRMG

-662 MLANTSDFDPKENRV
+662 MLANTSDFDPKENGV
-677 AYADLRSVDQYM
+677 AYDDLRSVDQYM
-689 EVKLN
+689 EIKLN
-694 DLVKDCLAAYDK
+694 NLVAECLAAYDK
-706 FDFTTVFKKV
+706 FDFTTVFKKI
-716 FNFVSNDLSAF
+716 FNFISNDLSAF
-727 YLDFAKDVLYIDGEN
+727 YLDFAKDVLYIEGKN
-742 SHDRRSMQTVI
+742 SLERRSMQTVI
-753 YDAAVKLAKIL
+753 YDAAVKLTKIL

-786 QLANMPEVEEYAN
+786 QLANMPKVENYAN
-799 HDDLLENWGKFMK
+799 HDELLENWGKFMN

-836 TVTIYP
+836 AVTIYP
-842 DKETKAMLQDL
+842 DKETKAMLDDL

-873 PDNAKQL
+873 PENAEKL
-880 NNASVVVEHA
+880 NNASIVVEHA

-901 RTDIGVDPKLP
+901 RTDIGEDPKLP
-912 MLCGRCAKI
+912 ELCGRCAKI
-921 VEADYPEAVQ
+921 VEEDFPEAAQ
-931 EGFEN
+931 EGLEE

>member
-28 QKEWE
+28 QKQWRE
-33 DNKLYE
+33 NKLYE

-104 QLAKQGVDRKTMD
+104 QLAKKGVDRKSMD

-128 AEEQVQKQMA
+128 AEEQIQKQMN

-148 WDNPYITLQHDFEAQ
+148 WDHPYVTLQHDFEAQ

-179 GLKPVYWSWSS
+179 GKKPVYWSWSS
-190 ESTLAEAEVEYHD
+190 ESTLAEAEVEYKD
-203 IKSPRIYVAFPIKDG
+203 VEANSIFVAFPVTDG
-218 KGILDSDVSLV
+218 KGIIDPKDTYFV
-229 IWTTTPWTIPSNVG
+229 IWTTTPWTIPANEA
-243 ITVNPR
+243 ICVNPK
-249 FDYSLVEVDGKKYVI
+249 FDYSVVQVGDKRYVVATGLLDKVAEEI
-264 GSDRLPAI
+264 GWD
-272 AEDLGWKD
+272 D
-280 YKVLKQLKG
+280 YKVVQTVKG
-289 TDFDG
+289 AD
-294 MTYKHPLYLY
+294 MEYMKAKHPIYD
-304 GKTGVGQYGLVM
+304 KESLVIEGFH
-316 NDTYVTD
+316 VTL
-323 DDGTGLVHNAT
+323 DDGTGLVHTAP

-340 YRVGQKYGI
+340 FNVGQKYNLPI
-349 PVFSP
+349 FSP
-354 MDAQGRFTKDI
+354 VDAHGCYTDEVPELK
-365 PDPDLVG
+365 G
-372 MFYDDANKVVADKL
+372 MFYQDVDKL
-386 KKAGALL
+386 MIEKLKDASALL
-393 KLSFFTHSYPHDWRT
+393 KLKVFTHSYPHDWRT
-408 KKPVVFRATTQWFAS
+408 KKPVIFRATTQWFAS
-423 ISKFRDQILDQIEQA
+423 IAKFRDQILDQIEKA
-438 NFIPSW
+438 SFIPSW

-469 PLPIFYAEDGTP
+469 PLPIFYAEDDTP
-481 IVTPETIDHI
+481 IVTPETIEHV

-583 KAPYKEVLSQ
+583 QAPYKQVLSQ

-662 MLANTSDFDPKENRV
+662 MLANTSDFDPKKNRV
-677 AYADLRSVDQYM
+677 AYDDLRSVDQYM

-694 DLVKDCLAAYDK
+694 DLIKECLAAYDK

-716 FNFVSNDLSAF
+716 FNFISNDLSAF
-727 YLDFAKDVLYIDGEN
+727 YLDFAKDVLYIEAEN
-742 SHDRRSMQTVI
+742 SHARRSMQTVI

-778 LKEPEDYV
+778 LKEDEDYV
-786 QLANMPEVEEYAN
+786 QLANMPKVENYAN
-799 HDDLLENWGKFMK
+799 RDELLENWAKFMK

-836 TVTIYP
+836 AVTIYP
-842 DKETKAMLQDL
+842 DKETKAMLDEL
-853 DADFRQILIVSK
+853 DADFREILIVSK
-865 LTIADGEA
+865 LTISDDPAPADAEQLA
-873 PDNAKQL
+873 NA
-880 NNASVVVEHA
+880 AVVVKHA

-901 RTDIGVDPKLP
+901 RTDIGADSKLP
-912 MLCGRCAKI
+912 VLCGRCAEI
-921 VEADYPEAVQ
+921 VEANYPEAVQ
-931 EGFEN
+931 EGLEK

>member
-13 KFKMRGNLPVREAEW
+13 KFKMRGNLPVREAQW

-33 DNKLYE
+33 ENDLYE

-46 GKPRFDLHDGPP
+46 GHPRFDLHDGPP

-104 QLAKQGVDRKTMD
+104 QLAKKGVDRKTMD

-128 AEEQVQKQMA
+128 AEEQIQKQMT

-148 WDNPYITLQHDFEAQ
+148 WDHPYITLQHDFEAQ

-179 GLKPVYWSWSS
+179 GKKPVYWSWSS
-190 ESTLAEAEVEYHD
+190 ESTLAEAEVEYKD
-203 IKSPRIYVAFPIKDG
+203 VEANSIFVAFPVTDG
-218 KGILDSDVSLV
+218 KGIIDPKDTYFV
-229 IWTTTPWTIPSNVG
+229 IWTTTPWTIPANEA
-243 ITVNPR
+243 ICVNPK
-249 FDYSLVEVDGKKYVI
+249 FDYSVVQVGDKRYVVASGLLDKVAEEI
-264 GSDRLPAI
+264 GWDN
-272 AEDLGWKD
+272 
-280 YKVLKQLKG
+280 YKVIQTVKG
-289 TDFDG
+289 AD
-294 MTYKHPLYLY
+294 MEYMKAKHPIYD
-304 GKTGVGQYGLVM
+304 KESLVIEGFH
-316 NDTYVTD
+316 VTL
-323 DDGTGLVHNAT
+323 DDGTGLVHTAP

-340 YRVGQKYGI
+340 FNVGQKYNLPI
-349 PVFSP
+349 FSP
-354 MDAQGRFTKDI
+354 VDAHGCYTDEVPELK
-365 PDPDLVG
+365 G
-372 MFYDDANKVVADKL
+372 MFYQDVDKL
-386 KKAGALL
+386 MIQKLKDAGALL
-393 KLSFFTHSYPHDWRT
+393 KLKVFTHSYPHDWRT
-408 KKPVVFRATTQWFAS
+408 KKPVIFRATTQWFAS
-423 ISKFRDQILDQIEQA
+423 ISPFRDQILDQIDKAE
-438 NFIPSW
+438 FIPSW

-481 IVTPETIDHI
+481 IVTPETIEHI

-505 HTAKELLPEGFT
+505 HTAKELLPDGFT

-553 HYPADLY
+553 HFPADLY

-608 GNVISPNDVIKKMG
+608 GNVISPNDVIKRMG

-644 ILQQSAESYRK
+644 ILQQSAEGYRK

-677 AYADLRSVDQYM
+677 SYDDLRSVDQYM

-716 FNFVSNDLSAF
+716 FNFISNDLSAF
-727 YLDFAKDVLYIDGEN
+727 YLDFAKDVLYIEDQD
-742 SHDRRSMQTVI
+742 SHARRSMQTVI
-753 YDAAVKLAKIL
+753 YDAAVKLDKIL

-786 QLANMPEVEEYAN
+786 QLANMPKVEGYAN
-799 HDDLLENWGKFMK
+799 HDELLENWGKFMN
-812 LRDDVL
+812 LRNDVL

-836 TVTIYP
+836 AVTIYP
-842 DKETKAMLQDL
+842 DKETKAMLDDL
-853 DADFRQILIVSK
+853 DADFRQILIISK

-873 PDNAKQL
+873 PEDAEKL
-880 NNASVVVEHA
+880 NNASIVVEHA

-901 RTDIGVDPKLP
+901 RTDIGEDPKLP
-912 MLCGRCAKI
+912 KLCGRCAKI

-931 EGFEN
+931 EGLED